1 MWLTTRDPKRLV
13 SFSSKDLRVKQIT
26 VTGFSLSR
34 ARFFNYFCDNYWNL
48 LLAIYLYFFL
58 IYFSF
63 RFRFLIA
70 DYECRFFFFFENNKI
85 FVLWNS
91 IRKHRGYSPD
101 TFKHMCFWL
110 LGLWPELL
118 TGCWLAKD
126 TAAETLRY
134 ADKKQ
139 ISFVCTFVGLVVNVA
154 FSSYLSFVVSDRC

>member
-1 MWLTTRDPKRLV
+1 MWLTTRDPKRHV
-13 SFSSKDLRVKQIT
+13 SFSSKDLPVKQIT
-26 VTGFSLSR
+26 VTGFFLSR
-34 ARFFNYFCDNYWNL
+34 ARFFTIFVIIIEIFFWQF
-48 LLAIYLYFFL
+48 IYIFL

-70 DYECRFFFFFENNKI
+70 DYECRFFYFFENNKI

-101 TFKHMCFWL
+101 AFKHMCFWL

-134 ADKKQ
+134 ADKKN
-139 ISFVCTFVGLVVNVA
+139 SFVCTFVGLVVNVA